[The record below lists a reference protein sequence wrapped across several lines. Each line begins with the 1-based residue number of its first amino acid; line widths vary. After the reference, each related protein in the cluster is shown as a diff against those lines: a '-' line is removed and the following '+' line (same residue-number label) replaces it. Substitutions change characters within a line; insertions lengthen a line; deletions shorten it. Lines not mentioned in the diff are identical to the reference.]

1 MDAIFGI
8 HAEALEMSARRA
20 EVLASNLVNV
30 DTPNYKARDIDFG
43 KILNEKMSNVQD
55 GLKTTDSHHLMGDDA
70 ETLSGLKYRVP
81 VQPSEDGNTVDEQVE
96 QSLYAENAIRYSAS
110 LNFVTSK
117 AKTLLTALRG
127 E

>member
-8 HAEALEMSARRA
+8 HADALEVSARRA
-20 EVLASNLVNV
+20 QVIASNLVNV
-30 DTPNYKARDIDFG
+30 DTPNYKARDLDFG
-43 KILNEKMSNVQD
+43 KILADKMNHVQD
-55 GLKTTDSHHLMGDDA
+55 GLYSTNARHLMGEDA
-70 ETLSGLKYRVP
+70 EAINGLKYRVP
-81 VQPSEDGNTVDEQVE
+81 VQPSGDGNTVDEQME
-96 QSLYAENAIRYSAS
+96 QSFYAENAIRYSAS